1 MADTSLAETI
11 LEMMRAEL
19 AGCEEMIALGVARP
33 GTAEHVDMIPALLA
47 SFAAPKPPNLARI
60 QVLTRGERGRDW
72 GSA

>member
-19 AGCEEMIALGVARP
+19 AWCEEMIALGVARP
-33 GTAEHVDMIPALLA
+33 GTVEHVDMIRTLLA
-47 SFAAPKPPNLARI
+47 SFAARKPPNLARI
-60 QVLTRGERGRDW
+60 QVLARGERGRDW